1 MKINHRIAARHDEPF
16 WLELDRLGLDYEY
29 GDPNNVLGL
38 AISVLNITED
48 QPQWPEVQRLIAE
61 HDLGIHSI
69 TNLFNKSEVKQAEW
83 LQMFSLGLHGYPQ
96 PEDDYREITYDVSQY
111 CDHCG
116 IGGVQNAPFRLRSEP
131 KARHSQF
138 VQLNWVFDEFF
149 VRREARQGLTAAG
162 LTGFD
167 FRPAVIHRKDRPS
180 GEIEQMEILSVLPP
194 ALNPI
199 GHQRVT
205 CKERNEEWEI
215 KRRRFPNSRSLV
227 EEPNSYCGRVKFH
240 LEHRGL
246 LRFDRSALAAAP
258 DVVKSH
264 EWFGSG
270 GSAFRLVLVSQRF
283 SRIVLEA
290 KWRGLS
296 FEPVELIDNP
306 T

>member
-1 MKINHRIAARHDEPF
+1 MKINHRIAARYDEPF
-16 WLELDRLGLDYEY
+16 WLELDRLGLDYEH

-48 QPQWPEVQRLIAE
+48 QPQWPKVQRLIAE
-61 HDLGIHSI
+61 HDVRVHSI
-69 TNLFNKSEVKQAEW
+69 TNLFSKREVNQAEW
-83 LQMFSLGLHGYPQ
+83 LQMSALGQFGYPQ
-96 PEDDYREITYDVSQY
+96 PVDDYREITYDVSQY

-180 GEIEQMEILSVLPP
+180 GEIEQMEILSVLQP
-194 ALNPI
+194 ALNPT
-199 GHQRVT
+199 GLQTVT
-205 CKERNEEWEI
+205 CKERNEEWES
-215 KRRRFPNSRSLV
+215 KRRRFPNWRPPVAES
-227 EEPNSYCGRVKFH
+227 NSYCGRVKFH
-240 LEHRGL
+240 LESREP

-283 SRIVLEA
+283 RRVVLEA
-290 KWRGLS
+290 KWRGLF
-296 FEPVELIDNP
+296 FEPVELIDHS